1 MNYRY
6 GGLECITHSIP
17 EEASAFVY
25 YEDKAPLVKRD
36 VAPLL
41 PSKVD
46 LTMLLYSR
54 KSKKDMLAKGFI

>member
-1 MNYRY
+1 M
-6 GGLECITHSIP
+6 EDWSTHSIP

-25 YEDKAPLVKRD
+25 YEDKAALVKRD